1 MILYIHT
8 DSLCSINF
16 IPRHGRIG
24 IAIECGGQCTFATEL
39 LYTFC
44 ENFLDE
50 LGIEQCNQAACTQRS
65 YNLTFIT
72 AENRI
77 TNANTT
83 NQSCNC
89 PENSSDRNATANDMT
104 MGQSQEHTTTT
115 VYRAETTY
123 KTDTVTGAMPTVEQP
138 QKCTPTII
146 YRTETTYKTEPQ
158 NSSFTAK
165 SIQPST
171 SIVVS
176 LGVLIGLLTVLLLV
190 AVIPWIWVCWQLKV
204 NRGQK
209 WDKQQER

>member
-89 PENSSDRNATANDMT
+89 PESSSDRNATANDMT

-138 QKCTPTII
+138 QECTPTTIN
-146 YRTETTYKTEPQ
+146 RTESTNRTELATCT
-158 NSSFTAK
+158 SSTNNQQSTAVTALA
-165 SIQPST
+165 IT
-171 SIVVS
+171 VAI
-176 LGVLIGLLTVLLLV
+176 LIVLL
-190 AVIPWIWVCWQLKV
+190 VIVTITLMWTCWTFKTKETV
-204 NRGQK
+204 NRKFRQH
-209 WDKQQER
+209 R